1 MKNLLCGLLGAAW
14 LLTAT
19 LPLAAPAAAD
29 EATTAGDFT
38 AAQEEAIGQIV
49 REYLLENP
57 EVLVEALNAYE
68 ARQQQVAEERQR
80 QAVVAHQSA
89 LADDGMSPV
98 LGNPDGDVVI
108 VEFFDYRCPYCK
120 KVADEL
126 LETVEKDGGVRLVM
140 KEFPILGPDSIY
152 AARAALAADKQG
164 RYKEFHFALMDI
176 NGQIDEP
183 AVMAVAKL
191 LDLDIAQL
199 EQDMASDEVE
209 LALRRNY
216 ELAEALE
223 IGGTPAFVVGDT
235 LVPGAVDMSTLEELI
250 ARIRAKAS

>member
-1 MKNLLCGLLGAAW
+1 MNKALRGLLGAAW
-14 LLTAT
+14 LLTAAF
-19 LPLAAPAAAD
+19 PVAAEEPA
-29 EATTAGDFT
+29 TAGSGPGSFT

-49 REYLLENP
+49 RDYLLEHP

-68 ARQQQVAEERQR
+68 AQQQQLAEELQR
-80 QAVVAHQSA
+80 QAVIAHQSA
-89 LADDGMSPV
+89 LANDGLSPV

-120 KVADEL
+120 KVADAL

-164 RYKEFHFALMDI
+164 RYKDFHFALMDI
-176 NGQIDEP
+176 NGQIDVP

-199 EQDMASDEVE
+199 QKDMVSEEID
-209 LALRRNY
+209 LALRRNF
-216 ELAEALE
+216 ELAEALQ

-235 LVPGAVDMSTLEELI
+235 LVPGAVEMSTLEELI